1 MKCFTRFTAAVVSV
15 VVVACQGK
23 ATTQPG
29 DSQQH
34 ADPAVVLAAPRVSA
48 PIAALQAAMDPAV
61 SPCDDFYQY
70 ACGGWLATHE
80 IPADRSSTGR
90 VAGLDDDIHEAL
102 RELLAAAA
110 ERPGD
115 DPRKQKIG
123 DFFAA
128 CLDQAAIDAAGVT
141 PLRPALEQIA
151 RVKDLQTAY
160 EAAARLRFL
169 GVEAFMI
176 AEMDADYKAPTTN
189 LLGLRQGGLGLPDRA
204 FYLNHDEASRTL
216 LADYTRHI
224 AAMLTLIG
232 DRKEDAAARAREV
245 VALETVLARASLPLD
260 QLREIEQTYHKTAI
274 AAMHTLTPRID
285 WRGVLAA
292 AGNAEVQQVNVA
304 TPAFFRESSAQLGAL
319 KAETLRAYLR
329 WQLIRA
335 TAEHL
340 SAPIE
345 AQSFQWTAVLTGQ
358 RTLAPRWRRCVDRTV
373 AALPEMVGP
382 YYVERAFGGDSKP
395 VALAM
400 IVAIERALER
410 GLDAVAWM
418 DEATRAQALAKIA
431 AIRNKIGFPDRWRED
446 PAIVIDRRDYF
457 ASLSSARKEEAARQL
472 RKADRPVD
480 PDEWLVPTMVLNAS
494 ANPLVPDMT
503 FPAAI
508 LQPPLFSVDQ
518 PMALNFGSIGAI
530 MGHEITHHFDDQ
542 GRKFDAKGAL
552 AGWWTEAAQGGFEAA
567 ARCVVEQYDAY
578 EVRPGLHVKGQQTLG
593 ENLADLGGLKYAYAA
608 HEQWAAT
615 AANEPSPVSGLTQ
628 EQLFFVAYAQ
638 LYCGKE
644 TPESERVGV
653 LGDVHAPRKF
663 RVLGP
668 LSNSPKFWAAFACAE
683 GTPMRPARACGVW

>member
-1 MKCFTRFTAAVVSV
+1 MKRGAWFTAAVLSL
-15 VVVACQGK
+15 VVVACPGK
-23 ATTQPG
+23 STTRPSEPG
-29 DSQQH
+29 H
-34 ADPAVVLAAPRVSA
+34 TEPAVVPVAPRASA
-48 PIAALQAAMDPAV
+48 PIAALQAAMDPAA

-80 IPADRSSTGR
+80 IPADKSFTGR
-90 VAGLDDDIHEAL
+90 VAGLDDEIHEAL
-102 RELLAAAA
+102 HELLAAAA

-115 DPRKQKIG
+115 DLRKQKLG

-128 CLDQAAIDAAGVT
+128 CMDQAAIDAAGVT
-141 PLRPALEQIA
+141 PLRPALEEIA

-176 AEMDADYKAPTTN
+176 AEMDADYKQPTTN
-189 LLGLRQGGLGLPDRA
+189 LLGLRQGGMGLPDRE
-204 FYLNHDEASRTL
+204 FYLSHGEASRTL
-216 LADYTRHI
+216 LADYTEHI

-232 DRKEDAAARAREV
+232 DRKEDASARAKEV
-245 VALETVLARASLPLD
+245 VALETVLARASLPLE
-260 QLREIEQTYHKTAI
+260 QLREIEQTYHRTAI
-274 AAMHTLTPRID
+274 AAMRTLTPEVD

-292 AGNAEVQQVNVA
+292 AGNAEVKQVNVA
-304 TPAFFRESSAQLGAL
+304 TPAFFRESSAQLGRL
-319 KAETLRAYLR
+319 TQETLRAYLR

-345 AQSFQWTAVLTGQ
+345 DRSFQWTAVLTGQ
-358 RTLAPRWRRCVDRTV
+358 RTLALRWRRCVDRTV
-373 AALPEMVGP
+373 AALPELAGP

-400 IVAIERALER
+400 IVAIERALDR
-410 GLDAVAWM
+410 GLDAIGWM
-418 DEATRAQALAKIA
+418 DEVTRALARAKIA

-446 PAIVIDRRDYF
+446 PLIVVDRRDYF
-457 ASLSSARKEEAARQL
+457 ASLSSARKQEVARLL

-480 PDEWLVPTMVLNAS
+480 PDEWLVPAIVLNAS

-518 PMALNFGSIGAI
+518 PMALNFGSIGVI

-542 GRKFDAKGAL
+542 GRKFAANGAL
-552 AGWWTEAAQGGFEAA
+552 AGWWTDAAQDGFRAA

-593 ENLADLGGLKYAYAA
+593 ENLADLAGLKYAHAA

-615 AANEPSPVSGLTQ
+615 HPEASPLPGLTQ

-644 TPESERVGV
+644 TPEMERVSV

-668 LSNSPKFWAAFACAE
+668 LQNSPKFWAAFRCAA
-683 GTPMRPARACGVW
+683 GTPMRPPRTCGVW